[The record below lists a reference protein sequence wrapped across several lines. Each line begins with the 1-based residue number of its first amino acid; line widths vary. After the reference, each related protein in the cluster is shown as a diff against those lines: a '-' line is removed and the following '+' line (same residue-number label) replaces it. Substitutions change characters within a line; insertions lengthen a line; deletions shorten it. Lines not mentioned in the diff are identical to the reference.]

1 MTGDGRGKRHAAVCF
16 KNFNITLYSLEAF
29 SACPRNQPGS
39 GKIIMKKY
47 RVQFLPYEKS
57 VEVEEGTTIAEAA
70 QRGDVFINNLCGGE
84 GVCGECRVQ
93 VLEGETEVNGNI
105 SPFFSQEEL
114 DEGFV
119 LACQTEIHGDLEVEI
134 PPESRIEEEQIITGE
149 GAGGAGT
156 EVASVPTVAPEIT
169 RSPFK
174 PLVRKIYL
182 ELPPPT
188 LEDNITDI
196 ERVSR
201 ELRRKLGWHSY
212 EISLNCLQH
221 LSDTLRDHDWKVT
234 ATVVKDKNRYRIQN
248 IEPLDTT
255 SRNYGLAVD
264 VGTTTV
270 VAQLLDLRSGKVI
283 DVDGTHNMQAQY
295 GEDVISRMIFACS
308 KNGLHPLHRAVI
320 KNIKGL
326 IETLT
331 GRSRIPPEA
340 INAIVAAGNTTM
352 SHFLL
357 NLTPCTIRLE
367 PYVPTADIYP
377 QILARD
383 IGIHINPLGMLE
395 TLPSVAS
402 YVGGDIVAGVMACGI
417 TERPEVQGLI
427 DVGTN
432 GEIAIGNEEWLVCCS
447 ASAGPAFEGG
457 GTRCGMRATR
467 GAIEKV
473 ELLDGRVKYETIGN
487 AKPRG
492 ICGSGLI
499 DCIYELVKNGIIG
512 ADGKFNRGREDPRLT
527 SQDGVPQ
534 YVIAGPEETET
545 KDPIVIAES
554 DIDNLIK
561 SKGAVFAAIRSLM
574 NYIGLSF
581 DQLDTFYVAGGFG
594 NFLSI
599 SKAVA
604 IGLLPDIPEE
614 KIRFIGN
621 SSLTGARMALLS
633 ESAFEKCVNISRSMT
648 NIELSNYQP
657 FMDEYVA
664 ALFLPHTDRRL
675 FPSVK
680 Y

>member
-1 MTGDGRGKRHAAVCF
+1 
-16 KNFNITLYSLEAF
+16 
-29 SACPRNQPGS
+29 
-39 GKIIMKKY
+39 MKKH
-47 RVQFLPYEKS
+47 RVKFLPNERT

-93 VLEGETEVNGNI
+93 VLKGKAEGDENI
-105 SPFFSQEEL
+105 SAFFSQQEL

-119 LACQTEIHGDLEVEI
+119 LACQTKINGDLEVEI
-134 PPESRIEEEQIITGE
+134 PPESRIEGEQIITGE
-149 GAGGAGT
+149 REEGAGRGSEAVPKKPT
-156 EVASVPTVAPEIT
+156 ELAT
-169 RSPFK
+169 SPFK
-174 PLVRKIYL
+174 PLARKIYL

-196 ERVSR
+196 ERISR

-212 EISLNCLQH
+212 EISFNCLQH
-221 LSDTLRDHDWKVT
+221 LSDNLRDHDWKVT
-234 ATVVKDKNRYRIQN
+234 ATVVKDKGRYRIQN
-248 IEPLDTT
+248 MEPLNTT
-255 SRNYGLAVD
+255 SRNYGLAID

-270 VAQLLDLRSGKVI
+270 VAQLLDLRTGKVI

-295 GEDVISRMIFACS
+295 GEDVISRMIFACD
-308 KNGLHPLHRAVI
+308 KDGLHPLHQAVI
-320 KNIKGL
+320 KNINSL

-331 GRSRIPPEA
+331 KRNKIPPEE

-377 QILARD
+377 QILAKD
-383 IGIHINPLGMLE
+383 IGIHISPLGILE
-395 TLPSVAS
+395 ALPSVAS
-402 YVGGDIVAGVMACGI
+402 YVGGDIVAGVMSCGI
-417 TERPEVQGLI
+417 VERSEVQGLI
-427 DVGTN
+427 DIGTN
-432 GEIAIGNEEWLVCCS
+432 GEIAIGNSEWLVCCS

-473 ELLDGRVKYETIGN
+473 EILDGSVKYETIGN
-487 AKPRG
+487 ASPQG

-512 ADGKFNRGREDPRLT
+512 ADGKFNRALKDPRLCSEDEI
-527 SQDGVPQ
+527 SQ
-534 YVIAGPEETET
+534 YLIAGPEETE
-545 KDPIVIAES
+545 KKNAIVITES
-554 DIDNLIK
+554 DVDNLIK

-574 NYIGLSF
+574 NYIGLAF

-594 NFLSI
+594 NYLNI
-599 SKAVA
+599 PKAIA
-604 IGLLPDIPEE
+604 IGLLPDMAEE

-648 NIELSNYQP
+648 NVELSNYQP

>member
-1 MTGDGRGKRHAAVCF
+1 
-16 KNFNITLYSLEAF
+16 
-29 SACPRNQPGS
+29 
-39 GKIIMKKY
+39 MKK
-47 RVQFLPYEKS
+47 RQVKFLPYEKT

-93 VLEGETEVNGNI
+93 ILKGKAKADENI
-105 SPFFSQEEL
+105 SAFFSHQEL
-114 DEGFV
+114 DEGYV
-119 LACQTEIHGDLEVEI
+119 LACQTKIRGDLEVEI

-149 GAGGAGT
+149 TVEGAGK
-156 EVASVPTVAPEIT
+156 ASEAVPTKAAELAI
-169 RSPFK
+169 SPFK
-174 PLVRKIYL
+174 PLARKIYL

-196 ERVSR
+196 ERISR

-212 EISLNCLQH
+212 EISFHCLQH
-221 LSDTLRDHDWKVT
+221 LSDNLRDHDWKVT
-234 ATVVKDKNRYRIQN
+234 ATVVKDKGRYRIQK
-248 IEPLDTT
+248 IEPLNTT
-255 SRNYGLAVD
+255 SRSYGLAID

-270 VAQLLDLRSGKVI
+270 VAQLLDLRTGKVI

-295 GEDVISRMIFACS
+295 GEDVISRMIFACD
-308 KNGLHPLHRAVI
+308 KDGLHPLHQAVI
-320 KNIKGL
+320 KNINSL

-331 GRSRIPPEA
+331 KRNQIPPEE
-340 INAIVAAGNTTM
+340 INAIVASGNTTM

-377 QILARD
+377 QILAKD
-383 IGIHINPLGMLE
+383 IGIHISPLGILE
-395 TLPSVAS
+395 ALPSVAS
-402 YVGGDIVAGVMACGI
+402 YVGGDIVAGVMSCGI
-417 TERPEVQGLI
+417 VERSEVQGLI
-427 DVGTN
+427 DIGTN
-432 GEIAIGNEEWLVCCS
+432 GEIAIGNSEWLVCCS

-473 ELLDGRVKYETIGN
+473 EMLDGSVKYETIGN
-487 AKPRG
+487 TNPRG

-512 ADGKFNRGREDPRLT
+512 ADGKFNKELRDPRL
-527 SQDGVPQ
+527 SSEEEIPQ
-534 YVIAGPEETET
+534 YLIAGPEETET
-545 KDPIVIAES
+545 KNAIVITES
-554 DIDNLIK
+554 DVDNLIK

-574 NYIGLSF
+574 NYIGLAF
-581 DQLDTFYVAGGFG
+581 DQLNTFYVAGGFG
-594 NFLSI
+594 NYLNI
-599 SKAVA
+599 PKAIA
-604 IGLLPDIPEE
+604 IGLLPDMAEG

-648 NIELSNYQP
+648 NVELSNYQP

>member
-1 MTGDGRGKRHAAVCF
+1 
-16 KNFNITLYSLEAF
+16 
-29 SACPRNQPGS
+29 
-39 GKIIMKKY
+39 MKEYQVK
-47 RVQFLPYEKS
+47 FFPYETT

-93 VLEGETEVNGNI
+93 VLKGEARAEGNP
-105 SPFFSQEEL
+105 SAFFSQQEL

-119 LACQTEIHGDLEVEI
+119 LACQTKIHADLEVEI

-149 GAGGAGT
+149 RAEGAGK
-156 EVASVPTVAPEIT
+156 ESESVPAKGPELAI
-169 RSPFK
+169 SPFK

-188 LEDNITDI
+188 LEDNITDM

-212 EISLNCLQH
+212 EISFKCLQH
-221 LSDTLRDHDWKVT
+221 LSDNLRDHDWKVT
-234 ATVVKDKNRYRIQN
+234 ATVVKDKSGYRIQK
-248 IEPLDTT
+248 IEPHNTT
-255 SRNYGLAVD
+255 SRNYGLAID

-270 VAQLLDLRSGKVI
+270 VAQLLDLRTGKVI
-283 DVDGTHNMQAQY
+283 DVEGTHNMQAQY
-295 GEDVISRMIFACS
+295 GEDVISRMIFACD
-308 KNGLHPLHRAVI
+308 KDGLNPLHQAVI
-320 KNIKGL
+320 KNINSL
-326 IETLT
+326 IEILT
-331 GRSRIPPEA
+331 ERNKVPPEEV
-340 INAIVAAGNTTM
+340 NAIVAAGNTTM

-383 IGIHINPLGMLE
+383 IGIHISPLGILE
-395 TLPSVAS
+395 ALPSVAS
-402 YVGGDIVAGVMACGI
+402 YVGGDIVAGIMSCDIA
-417 TERPEVQGLI
+417 ERPEVQGLI
-427 DVGTN
+427 DIGTN
-432 GEIAIGNEEWLVCCS
+432 GEIAIGNSEWLVCCS

-457 GTRCGMRATR
+457 GTRCGMRAMR

-473 ELLDGRVKYETIGN
+473 EILDGSVKYETIGN
-487 AKPRG
+487 ANPQG

-512 ADGKFNRGREDPRLT
+512 ADGKFNRELGDPRLG
-527 SQDGVPQ
+527 SEDEIPQ
-534 YVIAGPEETET
+534 YLIAGPEETET
-545 KDPIVIAES
+545 RNPIVITES
-554 DIDNLIK
+554 DVDNLIK

-574 NYIGLSF
+574 NYIGLAI

-594 NFLSI
+594 NYLNI
-599 SKAVA
+599 PKAVA
-604 IGLLPDIPEE
+604 IGLLPDMAEE

-621 SSLTGARMALLS
+621 SSLTGARMAILS
-633 ESAFEKCVNISRSMT
+633 EAAFEKCINISRSMT
-648 NIELSNYQP
+648 NVELSNYPP
-657 FMDEYVA
+657 FMDEYMA
-664 ALFLPHTDRRL
+664 ALFLPHTDRKL